1 MRIYISGPITGV
13 NPADAFMAF
22 TNAESQLLYL
32 GHKVYNPLT
41 LADFLPDNFTHKDY
55 MDVDLLVI
63 AKCDAA
69 YFMPGWSRSE
79 GCKIERRFCE
89 THGIRIYDSISEVA
103 NEDQN

>member
-13 NPADAFMAF
+13 SVEDAVMAF
-22 TNAESQLLYL
+22 ANTESQLVYL

-41 LADFLPDNFTHKDY
+41 IAGFLPDNFAHKDY
-55 MDVDLLVI
+55 MDVDLLVL

-69 YFMPGWSRSE
+69 DFMPGWSHSE

-89 THGIRIYDSISEVA
+89 EHGIHIFDSISEVA
-103 NEDQN
+103 NDNKT